1 MKVLITG
8 GAGFIGS
15 AAVRHFAGQEG
26 VEIINADKLTYA
38 GDLSSLGGIDG
49 APNHIFEQADICDAG
64 EMLRVFTDHE
74 PDAVVNLAAETHV
87 DRSIDNSAKFMRT
100 NIQGTYVLL
109 EAARHY
115 WSRLEAA
122 RKSRF
127 RFHHVSSDEV
137 YGALGRTGA
146 FTEQSAYAPN
156 SPYAA
161 SKAAAD
167 HLVRAW
173 GNTYGLPVL
182 ISVCSNNYGPYQ
194 FPEKLIPLTIINA
207 AENKP
212 LRVYGRGENVRDWIH
227 VDDHVAALELVLR
240 KGRPGECYNIGGG
253 TEARNI
259 ELVRAICAIMDEI
272 APGPRPYAELIEFV
286 ADRPGHDF
294 RYAIDAG
301 KIGRELGW
309 RPRVKFEQG
318 LRQTVDWYLA
328 NRDWWD
334 RIRAKIYRGERLGA
348 PGREAMV

>member
-15 AAVRHFAGQEG
+15 AAVRHFVGQKD
-26 VEIINADKLTYA
+26 VEIVNADKLTYA
-38 GDLSSLGGIDG
+38 GDLSSLAAIDG
-49 APNHIFEQADICDAG
+49 AANYRFEQADICDAA
-64 EMLRVFTDHE
+64 EMVRLFDEHE
-74 PDAVVNLAAETHV
+74 PDAIVNLAAETHV
-87 DRSIDNSAKFMRT
+87 DRSIDNSAKFVRT
-100 NIQGTYVLL
+100 NVQGTYVLL

-115 WSRLEAA
+115 WGRLDAA
-122 RKSRF
+122 RQAQF
-127 RFHHVSSDEV
+127 RFLHVSSDEV
-137 YGALGRTGA
+137 YGALGATGA
-146 FTEQSAYAPN
+146 FTERSAYAPN

-173 GNTYGLPVL
+173 VNTYGLPAIV
-182 ISVCSNNYGPYQ
+182 SNCSNNYGPYQ

-207 AENKP
+207 AEGKP

-227 VDDHVAALELVLR
+227 VDDHVAGLELVLR
-240 KGRPGECYNIGGG
+240 QGRPGERYNIGGG
-253 TEARNI
+253 TEMRNI
-259 ELVRAICAIMDEI
+259 DMVRAICAIMDEM
-272 APGPRPYAELIEFV
+272 APSPRPHAELIEFV

-294 RYAIDAG
+294 RYAIDAS
-301 KIGRELGW
+301 KISGELGW
-309 RPRVKFEQG
+309 HPRITFDQG

-348 PGREAMV
+348 PGREAMA